1 MEVSLSVPSVDDAS
15 EFIGAVKASRSLHH
29 PWVEQPDST
38 ARFAAYLNHV
48 ARDDQAAF
56 LLRHDSCGELVG
68 YVNLNNIVHRSF
80 QSAHLGYAAFA
91 PHAGRGFMSAGLS
104 AVLDRVFS
112 EMRLHR
118 VEANIQPANAP
129 SIKLVQRLGF
139 QREGFSPA
147 YLLVG
152 GEWRDH
158 ERWALLRDE
167 WRR

>member
-1 MEVSLSVPSVDDAS
+1 MEVSLSVPAAADAE
-15 EFIGAVKASRSLHH
+15 EFISAVQASRSLHH
-29 PWVEQPDST
+29 PWVEPPDSA
-38 ARFAAYLNHV
+38 ARYAAYLNHA

-56 LLRHDSCGELVG
+56 LLRHGSCGELVG

-91 PHAGRGFMSAGLS
+91 SHAGRGLMSAGLS

-118 VEANIQPANAP
+118 VEANIQPTNAP
-129 SIKLVQRLGF
+129 SIKLVRRLGF
-139 QREGFSPA
+139 QKEGFSRA
-147 YLLVG
+147 YLLVD

-158 ERWALLRDE
+158 ERWALLRDQ
-167 WRR
+167 WRK

>member
-1 MEVSLSVPSVDDAS
+1 
-15 EFIGAVKASRSLHH
+15 
-29 PWVEQPDST
+29 
-38 ARFAAYLNHV
+38 
-48 ARDDQAAF
+48 
-56 LLRHDSCGELVG
+56 
-68 YVNLNNIVHRSF
+68 
-80 QSAHLGYAAFA
+80 
-91 PHAGRGFMSAGLS
+91 MSAGLS

-152 GEWRDH
+152 GEWRDP
-158 ERWALLRDE
+158 ECWALLRDE